1 MCVSFGFIEFLS
13 AKGGGVQR
21 CFMGAGADFPSPTF
35 FFFGSFAGLS
45 RFGRSGTLFDRGDIS
60 GSFTDL
66 SLLLN
71 LLFSFSV

>member
-1 MCVSFGFIEFLS
+1 MSHLGLLNFSVLRVGESRDASWELEQIFHL
-13 AKGGGVQR
+13 
-21 CFMGAGADFPSPTF
+21 PLF